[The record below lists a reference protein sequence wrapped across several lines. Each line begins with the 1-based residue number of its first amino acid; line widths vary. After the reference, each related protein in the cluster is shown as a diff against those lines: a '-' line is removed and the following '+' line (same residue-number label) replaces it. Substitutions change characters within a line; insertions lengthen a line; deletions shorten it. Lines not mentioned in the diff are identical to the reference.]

1 MNNLKLLAGKINSVV
16 HELSINT
23 MIKKKILVV
32 DDSEQMRG
40 LIRSILEQDSHF
52 EIEEAINGREA
63 FNLIKA
69 ESFDLLIT
77 DLFMPEMNGRELIT
91 KLRGENYKIPIVVI
105 SGLLNE
111 LLKKQLTK
119 NGALCVIDKPFEL
132 DQLLNAV
139 RDSLK

>member
-23 MIKKKILVV
+23 MIKKKILVA
-32 DDSEQMRG
+32 DDSERMRS
-40 LIRSILEQDSHF
+40 LIRAILEQDSRF
-52 EIEEAINGREA
+52 EIEEAAHGREA
-63 FNLIKA
+63 LNLIQA

-91 KLRGENYKIPIVVI
+91 KLREENCKIPIIVI

-111 LLKKQLTK
+111 LLKKQLAA
-119 NGALCVIDKPFEL
+119 NEPLCVIDKPFEP
-132 DQLLNAV
+132 DHLLNTV
-139 RDSLK
+139 RDTVK

>member
-1 MNNLKLLAGKINSVV
+1 MNNLKLLPGKNNSVV

-32 DDSEQMRG
+32 DDSEKMRG
-40 LIRSILEQDSHF
+40 LIRSILEQDSRF
-52 EIEEAINGREA
+52 EVEEAANGREA
-63 FNLIKA
+63 LNLIQV
-69 ESFDLLIT
+69 ESFDLIIT

-91 KLRGENYKIPIVVI
+91 KLREESYKIPIIVI

-111 LLKKQLTK
+111 LLKKQLTE
-119 NGALCVIDKPFEL
+119 NGALCAIDKPFEP
-132 DQLLNAV
+132 DQLLNTV